1 MVGRRIL
8 FIVLGLLCL
17 TALVSSTFATLPAIR
32 GAGGIVT
39 NCQTFYDGGGVAD
52 TLGELLPYGGSIL
65 FGCSGTIF
73 VPEMFIQAD
82 TTLDGG
88 NQSVTLSGSKT
99 NRLFIVP
106 IGGRLEL
113 ANLTVID
120 GYAGPGNGG
129 AINNAGTLVIRYSRL
144 SNHQT
149 QKSNYAQAGRI
160 SSGYRPIVPM
170 ITATYTGLYP
180 TPTGDWQWVEPK
192 GGTIYNSGSAS
203 IINSVV
209 SDGRAYRG
217 GGIYSTEDGRLTIT
231 NSSISHNHDT
241 AIISEG
247 YLSIVSSTVD
257 YNDGGAISASGT
269 TVITSSTISYNSNTI
284 GCGGISASGNTTINS
299 STLAYNSTSWGSWSI
314 CGGAVKI
321 ANSLIAGLSYS
332 YRGNCS
338 SKLIDLG
345 FNLATDDT
353 CGVTRIQFQQLHL
366 AELADNGGPTM
377 THALGAGSI
386 AIDAGSCAPGY
397 DQRGADFWRP
407 IDVPLIGKRGNGCD
421 VGAYEVQL
429 PKRIVPV
436 PRPTLHKPYGP
447 PAPTPTSVT
456 FP

>member
-39 NCQTFYDGGGVAD
+39 NCQTFYDGSGVAD

-106 IGGRLEL
+106 IGARLEL
-113 ANLTVID
+113 ANLTLID

-180 TPTGDWQWVEPK
+180 TPTGDWQWVQPK

-203 IINSVV
+203 LINSVV

-217 GGIYSTEDGRLTIT
+217 GGIYSTKDGRLTIT
-231 NSSISHNHDT
+231 NSSILNNQDT

-247 YLSIVSSTVD
+247 YLSIVSSTLA
-257 YNDGGAISASGT
+257 YNGSGAISASGT
-269 TVITSSTISYNSNTI
+269 TVITSSTISHN
-284 GCGGISASGNTTINS
+284 GGDLCGGISASGDVTVSS
-299 STLAYNSTSWGSWSI
+299 STLAYNTGPYQANNI
-314 CGGAVKI
+314 CGAVKI
-321 ANSLIAGLSYS
+321 ANSLIASPSYW

-353 CGVTRIQFQQLHL
+353 CGVTRVRQEQLYL
-366 AELADNGGPTM
+366 VELADNGGPTM
-377 THALGAGSI
+377 THALVAGSI

-436 PRPTLHKPYGP
+436 PGPTLHKPYGP